1 MNCHRS
7 PVGKFV
13 CVLITLDSC
22 AVVNTI
28 GMGNQ
33 GSEAIKKLLKAQEQH
48 FVDDGSGDVVFAMF
62 LEPHQPSPADGP
74 PSVFDSLISY
84 AVKHLQP
91 SPVMVHVEIV
101 VPCFEGSYQ
110 PVNFATYIGCKS
122 GWQGNTQFNREYY
135 LGTTANK
142 WRAVPVFGKHAAR
155 LVREAC
161 DESVG
166 VEYSLFRYVTAAWGV
181 RKLAAIVPDGSRE
194 PAHCATLTA
203 RVLKKGISGLLS
215 HASAWYGPASLY
227 AELCRGLGAREI
239 VAETTAMGDGVSAHV
254 DTLLR
259 HRDEDVA
266 SMNHGEY
273 MSAIRALTLKASAA
287 ESADDPAMAVMTQK
301 QLANALFRW
310 SVLRVPNM

>member
-1 MNCHRS
+1 
-7 PVGKFV
+7 
-13 CVLITLDSC
+13 
-22 AVVNTI
+22 
-28 GMGNQ
+28 
-33 GSEAIKKLLKAQEQH
+33 
-48 FVDDGSGDVVFAMF
+48 MF
-62 LEPHQPSPADGP
+62 LEPHESNPADGP
-74 PSVFDSLISY
+74 PSFFDRLVTY
-84 AVKHLQP
+84 VVNNLQP
-91 SPVMVHVEIV
+91 SPVMVHVELV
-101 VPCFEGSYQ
+101 VPCCPGSFD

-122 GWQGNTQFNREYY
+122 GWQTNAKLNREYY
-135 LGTTANK
+135 LCQTANK

-155 LVREAC
+155 LVRKAC
-161 DESVG
+161 EESLDVD
-166 VEYSLFRYVTAAWGV
+166 YSLFRYVTAAWGM

-227 AELCRGLGAREI
+227 AELCRDLGARGI
-239 VAETTAMGDGVSAHV
+239 VPETTAMGDDVSVHV

-259 HRDEDVA
+259 QRDKDVVF
-266 SMNHGEY
+266 MKHDMY

-310 SVLRVPNM
+310 SVLRGLDDPNCDADWVLG

>member
-1 MNCHRS
+1 MNGHRS

-13 CVLITLDSC
+13 RVLITLDSR
-22 AVVNTI
+22 AVVSTI
-28 GMGNQ
+28 GMGTQ
-33 GSEAIKKLLKAQEQH
+33 ASEAIKKLLKAQEVH
-48 FVDDGSGDVVFAMF
+48 LVDDGSGDVVFAMF
-62 LEPHQPSPADGP
+62 LEPHEPNPADGP
-74 PSVFDSLISY
+74 PSVFDRLITY
-84 AVKHLQP
+84 VVKHLQP
-91 SPVMVHVEIV
+91 SPVMVHVELV
-101 VPCFEGSYQ
+101 VPCASGSCQ

-122 GWQGNTQFNREYY
+122 GWQANTELNRGYY

-161 DESVG
+161 NESLDVD
-166 VEYSLFRYVTAAWGV
+166 YSLFRYVTAAWGM

-227 AELCRGLGAREI
+227 AELCRDLGARGI
-239 VAETTAMGDGVSAHV
+239 VPETTAMGDDVSANV
-254 DTLLR
+254 DALLR
-259 HRDEDVA
+259 HRDEDVV
-266 SMNHGEY
+266 SMNHDGY
-273 MSAIRALTLKASAA
+273 MGAIRALTLKASAA

-310 SVLRVPNM
+310 SVLRVPNL